1 MDTLYHEELLELY
14 HHPLNKKTLP
24 NATVHHVEHNPL
36 CGDRIE
42 LYLLIEHDRII
53 DIGFQGSG
61 CVLSDIGGSLL
72 TETAKHKN
80 LSEALAITPDMIITA
95 AGIPHL
101 NPTRIRCIT
110 LALESLKKG
119 LSSSNL

>member
-24 NATVHHVEHNPL
+24 NATIHHIEHNPL

-72 TETAKHKN
+72 TEAVKHKN
-80 LSEALAITPDMIITA
+80 MAEARTITPETILTA
-95 AGIPHL
+95 AGIDQL

-110 LALESLKKG
+110 LAFEALKKIVA
-119 LSSSNL
+119 SHQ

>member
-1 MDTLYHEELLELY
+1 M
-14 HHPLNKKTLP
+14 
-24 NATVHHVEHNPL
+24 HHVEHNPL

-42 LYLLIEHDRII
+42 LYLLIEHGKII

-72 TETAKHKN
+72 TEAAKHKHIA
-80 LSEALAITPDMIITA
+80 EARTIAPETILAA
-95 AGIPHL
+95 AGIQQL

-110 LALESLKKG
+110 LALEGLKKA
-119 LSSSNL
+119 LHAYLKI

>member
-14 HHPLNKKTLP
+14 HHPLNKKILSH
-24 NATVHHVEHNPL
+24 ATIHHVEHNPL

-42 LYLLIEHDRII
+42 LYLTIKSGCIT

-72 TETAKHKN
+72 TEIVKHKS
-80 LSEALAITPDMIITA
+80 LEEALTITPETIIAA
-95 AGIPHL
+95 AGISHL

>member
-1 MDTLYHEELLELY
+1 M
-14 HHPLNKKTLP
+14 HHI
-24 NATVHHVEHNPL
+24 EHNPL

-72 TETAKHKN
+72 TETAKHKS
-80 LSEALAITPDMIITA
+80 LDETRVITPETILTA
-95 AGIPHL
+95 AGIHQL

-110 LALESLKKG
+110 LALEGLKKTI
-119 LSSSNL
+119 SKYQTI

>member
-1 MDTLYHEELLELY
+1 MDSLYHEELLELY

-24 NATVHHVEHNPL
+24 NATMHHVEHNPL

-42 LYLLIEHDRII
+42 LYLAVENGQIV

-72 TETAKHKN
+72 TETAKHK
-80 LSEALAITPDMIITA
+80 SVDEARAITPETILTT
-95 AGIPHL
+95 AGIQHL

-110 LALESLKKG
+110 LALEALKKT
-119 LSSSNL
+119 LQK